1 MHRPQFGRFE
11 AGARKNLTP
20 AAPSVL
26 FLFVTASA
34 TMSERHTAILARLA
48 DAGERLAMKHAERAL
63 AADDP
68 DIEARA
74 TAAFHRAARS
84 VRQCLAL
91 EAKLTRDAARAERED
106 RDDDARK
113 ASAHRDRRRLQVRAA
128 VGRLIWTEA
137 ENETEAERFT
147 SDLDDLLE
155 LEEFSEGF
163 ADETLD
169 AQVTR
174 LARALGLLSDDETA
188 EIVTG
193 TGADP
198 GDRAPQARRSSA

>member
-1 MHRPQFGRFE
+1 
-11 AGARKNLTP
+11 
-20 AAPSVL
+20 
-26 FLFVTASA
+26 
-34 TMSERHTAILARLA
+34 MSERHTAILARLA

-68 DIEARA
+68 DIEAKA

-91 EAKLTRDAARAERED
+91 EAKLARDAVRAERED
-106 RDDDARK
+106 RDAGARE
-113 ASAHRDRRRLQVRAA
+113 ATGRRDRRRRHVRAA

-137 ENETEAERFT
+137 ENEIEAERFE

-163 ADETLD
+163 ADETID

-174 LARALGLLSDDETA
+174 LARELGLLSDNETA
-188 EIVTG
+188 AIVTG
-193 TGADP
+193 PAT
-198 GDRAPQARRSSA
+198 APDDWAPPERRSSA